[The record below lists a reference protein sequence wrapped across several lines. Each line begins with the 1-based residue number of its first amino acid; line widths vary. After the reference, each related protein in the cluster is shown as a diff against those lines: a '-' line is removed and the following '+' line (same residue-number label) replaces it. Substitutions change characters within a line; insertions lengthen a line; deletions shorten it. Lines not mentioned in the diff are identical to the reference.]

1 MDFIYLYTFCYFQEF
16 QISAIERKIIQE
28 IEIRILKITYRELV
42 IEDGEEM
49 VMNVAEHEAVGS
61 SFSTSVKSYRILE
74 GMGVTFHCK
83 MEGTPLPKVRVLILL
98 INGILFTAQYISNFT
113 LFVLNR
119 LPGIKTVSALSM
131 EAAIRW
137 RFYKMVELVCAY
149 LWCCQKMRA
158 SILRLLAI

>member
-1 MDFIYLYTFCYFQEF
+1 M
-16 QISAIERKIIQE
+16 
-28 IEIRILKITYRELV
+28 

-61 SFSTSVKSYRILE
+61 SFSTPVKSYRILE

-98 INGILFTAQYISNFT
+98 INCALVNTYVIFLS
-113 LFVLNR
+113 FVLNR
-119 LPGIKTVSALSM
+119 LPGIKMASALSM

-158 SILRLLAI
+158 SILHLLAI